1 MHSIIIPHRDRNA
14 YLEQCLWSIERSA
27 RECEVEDYEVV
38 VVDDYSKTPVASP
51 DRVTVVGIA
60 KCPTSPFNKPL
71 LQNIGI
77 EKSSGEI
84 LTFLDADAIVPTRW
98 FDCAAIL
105 SRLGSNA
112 ITKLC
117 YRVRSL
123 PVKALTW
130 LQYAGEA
137 RGELID
143 EWFDNYDAYPKA
155 FEGYGEAHTNG
166 DEGTPVFGNS
176 QFSILRKCLGTTRF
190 NEEYKGR
197 GFEDLWLNRELWRR
211 DKKNYRAEIVT
222 AEDYALLHLT
232 QPGGGSEE
240 WGAGKY
246 NDANYK
252 RYFESNQ

>member
-27 RECEVEDYEVV
+27 RECEVDDYEVV
-38 VVDDYSKTPVASP
+38 VVDNCSKIPVKLPVGHA
-51 DRVTVVGIA
+51 RVFGHGHPVN
-60 KCPTSPFNKPL
+60 PFNKPL

-77 EKSSGEI
+77 SWSRGEI
-84 LTFLDADAIVPTRW
+84 LTFLDADAIVPKRW
-98 FDCAAIL
+98 FDCGL
-105 SRLGSNA
+105 SLLRLGSNA
-112 ITKLC
+112 VTKLC

-123 PVKALTW
+123 PPEALGG
-130 LQYAGEA
+130 LQDAGEA

-143 EWFDNYDAYPKA
+143 EWFDNYDVYPKA
-155 FEGYGEAHTNG
+155 FEGYGEPHTNG

-176 QFSILRKCLGTTRF
+176 QFSILRKCLGTLRF
-190 NEEYKGR
+190 NEEYRGR
-197 GFEDLWLNRELWRR
+197 GYEDLWLNRELWRR
-211 DKKNYRAEIVT
+211 DKENYRAEIVT

-232 QPGGGSEE
+232 QPGGGSGE

-252 RYFESNQ
+252 RYFAT